1 MALVFYAR
9 VSSKGQNLDRQ
20 LARAKEVE
28 ADKVF
33 TDKFSGKNTDRPGL
47 KGQNLARQL
56 ARAKEVEADKV
67 FTDKFSGKTTDR
79 PGLHEL
85 LDYVREGD
93 TVEVVSL
100 DRLSRNYKDI
110 QHLVQELKNKGVSLI
125 VDDLPQTH
133 TGNNL
138 VDQFMLDMM
147 INLMGFVAQNEREK
161 IRERQRQ
168 GIEQA
173 KKRGAY
179 KGRPTKFSEDSN
191 DREGRL
197 VFEGI
202 KKDYQTGNYKSK
214 AGLARK
220 YGLSR
225 QQLYRIIKLVD
236 DLPQTHTGNNLVD
249 QFMLDMMI
257 NLMGFVAQNEREKI
271 RERQRQGIEQAKKR
285 GAYKG
290 RPTKFSEDS
299 NDREGRLVFE
309 GIKKD
314 YQTGNYKSKA
324 GLARKY
330 GLSRQQLYRIIKRI
344 EQAD

>member
-9 VSSKGQNLDRQ
+9 VSSKSQNLDRQ

-47 KGQNLARQL
+47 
-56 ARAKEVEADKV
+56 
-67 FTDKFSGKTTDR
+67 
-79 PGLHEL
+79 HEL

-100 DRLSRNYKDI
+100 DRLSRNYQDI
-110 QHLVQELKNKGVSLI
+110 QHLVQELKSKGVSLI

-161 IRERQRQ
+161 IKERQRQ

-173 KKRGAY
+173 KKRGVY
-179 KGRPTKFSEDSN
+179 KGRPTKFSEDSS

-197 VFEGI
+197 VFESI
-202 KKDYQTGNYKSK
+202 KKDYQAGNYKSK

-225 QQLYRIIKLVD
+225 QQLYRII
-236 DLPQTHTGNNLVD
+236 N
-249 QFMLDMMI
+249 
-257 NLMGFVAQNEREKI
+257 
-271 RERQRQGIEQAKKR
+271 
-285 GAYKG
+285 
-290 RPTKFSEDS
+290 
-299 NDREGRLVFE
+299 
-309 GIKKD
+309 
-314 YQTGNYKSKA
+314 
-324 GLARKY
+324 
-330 GLSRQQLYRIIKRI
+330 RI
-344 EQAD
+344 ETNQTSN

>member
-1 MALVFYAR
+1 MSLVFYAR

-20 LARAKEVE
+20 LARAKEVN

-33 TDKFSGKNTDRPGL
+33 TDKL
-47 KGQNLARQL
+47 
-56 ARAKEVEADKV
+56 
-67 FTDKFSGKTTDR
+67 SGKTTDR
-79 PGLHEL
+79 PGLKAL
-85 LDYVREGD
+85 MKYVREDD

-100 DRLSRNYKDI
+100 DRLSRNYQDI

-179 KGRPTKFSEDSN
+179 KGRPVKFSEDSS

-197 VFEGI
+197 VFESI
-202 KKDYQTGNYKSK
+202 KKDYQSGS
-214 AGLARK
+214 
-220 YGLSR
+220 
-225 QQLYRIIKLVD
+225 
-236 DLPQTHTGNNLVD
+236 
-249 QFMLDMMI
+249 
-257 NLMGFVAQNEREKI
+257 
-271 RERQRQGIEQAKKR
+271 
-285 GAYKG
+285 
-290 RPTKFSEDS
+290 
-299 NDREGRLVFE
+299 
-309 GIKKD
+309 
-314 YQTGNYKSKA
+314 YKSKA

-344 EQAD
+344 DQNN

>member
-9 VSSKGQNLDRQ
+9 VSSKGQNLARQ
-20 LARAKEVE
+20 LARAKEVK

-47 KGQNLARQL
+47 
-56 ARAKEVEADKV
+56 
-67 FTDKFSGKTTDR
+67 
-79 PGLHEL
+79 HEL
-85 LDYVREGD
+85 FSYVREGD

-110 QHLVQELKNKGVSLI
+110 QRLVQKLKNKKVKLI

-161 IRERQRQ
+161 IKERQRQ

-202 KKDYQTGNYKSK
+202 KKDYQSGNYKSK

-225 QQLYRIIKLVD
+225 QQLYRIL
-236 DLPQTHTGNNLVD
+236 
-249 QFMLDMMI
+249 
-257 NLMGFVAQNEREKI
+257 
-271 RERQRQGIEQAKKR
+271 
-285 GAYKG
+285 
-290 RPTKFSEDS
+290 
-299 NDREGRLVFE
+299 
-309 GIKKD
+309 
-314 YQTGNYKSKA
+314 
-324 GLARKY
+324 
-330 GLSRQQLYRIIKRI
+330 KRI
-344 EQAD
+344 DQAN

>member
-9 VSSKGQNLDRQ
+9 VSSKSQNLDRQ

-47 KGQNLARQL
+47 KA
-56 ARAKEVEADKV
+56 
-67 FTDKFSGKTTDR
+67 
-79 PGLHEL
+79 L
-85 LDYVREGD
+85 LDYVREDD

-100 DRLSRNYKDI
+100 DRLSRNYQDI
-110 QHLVQELKNKGVSLI
+110 QHLVQELKSKGVSLI

-161 IRERQRQ
+161 IKERQRQ

-173 KKRGAY
+173 KKRGVY
-179 KGRPTKFSEDSN
+179 KGRPTKFSEDSS

-197 VFEGI
+197 VFESI
-202 KKDYQTGNYKSK
+202 KKDYQAGNYKSK

-225 QQLYRIIKLVD
+225 QQLYRII
-236 DLPQTHTGNNLVD
+236 N
-249 QFMLDMMI
+249 
-257 NLMGFVAQNEREKI
+257 
-271 RERQRQGIEQAKKR
+271 
-285 GAYKG
+285 
-290 RPTKFSEDS
+290 
-299 NDREGRLVFE
+299 
-309 GIKKD
+309 
-314 YQTGNYKSKA
+314 
-324 GLARKY
+324 
-330 GLSRQQLYRIIKRI
+330 RI
-344 EQAD
+344 EEG

>member
-1 MALVFYAR
+1 MSLVFYAR

-20 LARAKEVE
+20 LARAKEVN

-33 TDKFSGKNTDRPGL
+33 TDKL
-47 KGQNLARQL
+47 
-56 ARAKEVEADKV
+56 
-67 FTDKFSGKTTDR
+67 SGKTTDR
-79 PGLHEL
+79 PGLKAL
-85 LDYVREGD
+85 MKYVREGD

-110 QHLVQELKNKGVSLI
+110 QHLVQKLKDKGVKLV

-133 TGNNL
+133 TGNAL

-202 KKDYQTGNYKSK
+202 KKDYQAGNY
-214 AGLARK
+214 
-220 YGLSR
+220 
-225 QQLYRIIKLVD
+225 Q
-236 DLPQTHTGNNLVD
+236 
-249 QFMLDMMI
+249 
-257 NLMGFVAQNEREKI
+257 
-271 RERQRQGIEQAKKR
+271 
-285 GAYKG
+285 
-290 RPTKFSEDS
+290 
-299 NDREGRLVFE
+299 
-309 GIKKD
+309 
-314 YQTGNYKSKA
+314 SKA

-344 EQAD
+344 DQNN